1 MPELIAPDEPSY
13 VRISVQLATD
23 PAFRRQIGARIL
35 ERMARRPRFVDPSA
49 YGKQLG
55 DLIERLCSGGKM
67 KRAVVPQVA
76 HR

>member
-1 MPELIAPDEPSY
+1 M
-13 VRISVQLATD
+13 QLAID
-23 PAFRRQIGARIL
+23 PDFRRQIGEKIL
-35 ERMARRPRFVDPSA
+35 ERMARSPRFINPPA

-67 KRAVVPQVA
+67 KRAAVPQVA